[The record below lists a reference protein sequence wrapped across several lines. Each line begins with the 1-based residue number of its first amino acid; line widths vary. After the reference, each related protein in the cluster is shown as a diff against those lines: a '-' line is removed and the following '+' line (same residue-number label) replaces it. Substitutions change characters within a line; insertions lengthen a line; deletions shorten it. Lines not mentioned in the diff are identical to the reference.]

1 MILQFFISN
10 VIINGDDFILS
21 DASKTSLTEKEYDLE
36 VHFLYILMKSLKLM
50 SDEWFSATCWSSLLF
65 GIFIMKKWVEFSLT
79 SFGTLNYDFVI
90 KTIKKFSFLPL
101 RNKSVTFEFSFLLLI
116 ISAIISSKTINILI
130 LYLHCILQYFCQHLA
145 YHLNTQ

>member
-50 SDEWFSATCWSSLLF
+50 SDE
-65 GIFIMKKWVEFSLT
+65 
-79 SFGTLNYDFVI
+79 
-90 KTIKKFSFLPL
+90 
-101 RNKSVTFEFSFLLLI
+101 
-116 ISAIISSKTINILI
+116 
-130 LYLHCILQYFCQHLA
+130 
-145 YHLNTQ
+145 